1 MLEIENLFLD
11 HFRLYIFIEL
21 NDEIKKKVLF
31 IPILFVFELNI
42 IFKNIRIQYM
52 SVDMYGQ
59 QH

>member
-11 HFRLYIFIEL
+11 HFCLYIFIEL

-31 IPILFVFELNI
+31 IPILFVFELSI

-52 SVDMYGQ
+52 SVDIYGQ